1 MVKSC
6 YLDIIS
12 TMGYH
17 SIDSDTID
25 HLREYID
32 MLNEESQNGS
42 VIVVEGKRDVAAL
55 SRVGFNGNVTVFHH
69 FRGITDFVD
78 NYHLNRKKI
87 ILLLDMDRKGKQL
100 TSKLVTRLQCKGN
113 NVTLFYK
120 RALAKITNGKV
131 RHVEDLITY
140 APHLS
145 GITGSRKDLYFYI

>member
-1 MVKSC
+1 MIKSC
-6 YLDIIS
+6 YLNNIS
-12 TMGYH
+12 TMAYR

-25 HLREYID
+25 QLRGYID
-32 MLNEESQNGS
+32 RLNEESQNGS

-55 SRVGFNGNVTVFHH
+55 ISVGFNGNVTVFHH
-69 FRGITDFVD
+69 FRGVTDFVD

-87 ILLLDMDRKGKQL
+87 ILLLDMDRKGKQI
-100 TSKLVTRLQCKGN
+100 TSKLVTLLQYKGN

-131 RHVEDLITY
+131 RHVEDLVTY
-140 APHLS
+140 AQHLS

>member
-1 MVKSC
+1 MIKSS
-6 YLDIIS
+6 YLNIIS
-12 TMGYH
+12 TMGYR

-32 MLNEESQNGS
+32 MLNKESEN
-42 VIVVEGKRDVAAL
+42 L
-55 SRVGFNGNVTVFHH
+55 TVFHH

-87 ILLLDMDRKGKQL
+87 ILLLDMDRTGKKL
-100 TSKLVTRLQCKGN
+100 TSKLVTQLQCKGN

-120 RALAKITNGKV
+120 RALVKITNGKV

>member
-1 MVKSC
+1 
-6 YLDIIS
+6 
-12 TMGYH
+12 MGH
-17 SIDSDTID
+17 RSIDSDIID

-55 SRVGFNGNVTVFHH
+55 SRVGFNGNLTVFHH

-87 ILLLDMDRKGKQL
+87 ILLLDMDKKGKQL
-100 TSKLVTRLQCKGN
+100 TSKLVTRLQFKGN

-120 RALAKITNGKV
+120 RSLAKITNGKV

-140 APHLS
+140 APPLS

>member
-1 MVKSC
+1 MA
-6 YLDIIS
+6 
-12 TMGYH
+12 YH

-25 HLREYID
+25 QLREYID
-32 MLNEESQNGS
+32 RLNEESQNGS

-55 SRVGFNGNVTVFHH
+55 ISVGFNGNVTVFHH
-69 FRGITDFVD
+69 FRGVT
-78 NYHLNRKKI
+78 
-87 ILLLDMDRKGKQL
+87 ILLLDMDRKGKQI
-100 TSKLVTRLQCKGN
+100 TSKLVTQLQCKGN

-131 RHVEDLITY
+131 RHVEDLVTY

>member
-1 MVKSC
+1 MIKSC
-6 YLDIIS
+6 YLNIIS
-12 TMGYH
+12 TMGYR
-17 SIDSDTID
+17 SIDNDTINQ
-25 HLREYID
+25 LREYID

-55 SRVGFNGNVTVFHH
+55 SRVGFNGNVTVYHH

-87 ILLLDMDRKGKQL
+87 ILLLDMDRTGKQL
-100 TSKLVTRLQCKGN
+100 TSKLVTRLQYKGN

-131 RHVEDLITY
+131 RHVEDLVTY

-145 GITGSRKDLYFYI
+145 GVTGSRKDLYFYI

>member
-1 MVKSC
+1 MIKSS
-6 YLDIIS
+6 YLDILS
-12 TMGYH
+12 TMGYR

-32 MLNEESQNGS
+32 MLNKESENGS

-55 SRVGFNGNVTVFHH
+55 CRVGFNGNLTVFYH

-87 ILLLDMDRKGKQL
+87 ILLLDMDRTGKKL
-100 TSKLVTRLQCKGN
+100 TSKLVTQLQCKGN